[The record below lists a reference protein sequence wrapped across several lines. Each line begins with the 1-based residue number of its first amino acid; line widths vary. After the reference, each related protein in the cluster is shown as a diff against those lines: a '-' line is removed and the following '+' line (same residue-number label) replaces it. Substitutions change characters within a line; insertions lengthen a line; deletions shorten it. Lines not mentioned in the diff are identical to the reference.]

1 MAAETTSDV
10 FSPFRFQVPKPLSG
24 MSLTPEEEGD
34 RRGCCSR
41 RAVQLL
47 AMARMRE
54 EVFIFGLVMYMN
66 EGMSDMYEYI
76 KTTCGCGVAISNGKR

>member
-10 FSPFRFQVPKPLSG
+10 FSPLRFQVPKPLRG
-24 MSLTPEEEGD
+24 ISLMPEEEGV

-47 AMARMRE
+47 ARARMRE
-54 EVFIFGLVMYMN
+54 EVFIFDKC
-66 EGMSDMYEYI
+66 E
-76 KTTCGCGVAISNGKR
+76 